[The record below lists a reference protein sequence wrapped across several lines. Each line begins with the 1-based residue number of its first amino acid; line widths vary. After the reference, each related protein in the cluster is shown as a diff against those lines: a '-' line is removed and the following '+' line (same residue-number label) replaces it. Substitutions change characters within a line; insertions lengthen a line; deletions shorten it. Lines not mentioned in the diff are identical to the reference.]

1 MMYLSRE
8 EREERAQRQRQEQS
22 FRNSQ
27 MRNLPQKPRKP
38 AVQNNPVA
46 VFLNN
51 AGLGR
56 YSEALISSGFD
67 DMDTLLDIEDEH
79 MRQLGMPPGHIVK
92 LKKRLREMREAPTVD
107 DTTHHHIARVGRTP
121 ASIRQPDCTANQMT
135 TVQISWVHVQNMG
148 TDKVGE
154 IFYKKFFKLRPDSKL
169 LFPIGVRAR
178 YRDWTSG
185 VDEDD
190 DLDNSPALRKLFAKV
205 IDAVGSAVAGL
216 HDVGKLVPMLE
227 KLGMRHLGYGMKDE
241 YFQDA
246 ATVLI
251 EVLKEGLGDMF
262 TSDIEH
268 AWVMVYSF
276 MTATMVAGL
285 RSAVAEVNAI
295 QSSVGSN
302 SSRPPSECASE
313 DTASTEASKNL
324 PAPPAEIPTKWRI
337 EDLDESDYDSSHHIS
352 LDTLQALLKNRTTH
366 GGA

>member
-1 MMYLSRE
+1 MYLSRE

-154 IFYKKFFKLRPDSKL
+154 IFYKKFFKLRPESKE
-169 LFPIGVRAR
+169 LFPLSVRAR
-178 YRDWTSG
+178 YRDWASG
-185 VDEDD
+185 VEEDD
-190 DLDNSPALRKLFAKV
+190 DLDNSPALRKLWAKV

-216 HDVGKLVPMLE
+216 QDVGKLVPMLQ
-227 KLGMRHLGYGMKDE
+227 KLGFRHHQYNMKEE
-241 YFQDA
+241 YFQVA

-251 EVLKEGLGDMF
+251 EVLKENLGDMF
-262 TSDIEH
+262 TPEIEQ